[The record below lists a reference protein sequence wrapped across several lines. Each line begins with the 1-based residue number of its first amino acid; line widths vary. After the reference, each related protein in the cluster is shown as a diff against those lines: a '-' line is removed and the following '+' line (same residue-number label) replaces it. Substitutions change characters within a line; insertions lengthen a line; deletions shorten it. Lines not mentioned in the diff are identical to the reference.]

1 MYLVF
6 VILCL
11 SGLVKANVVPGYSD
25 YKDALAYLDKLD
37 TDEIIEILREL
48 IEERLIEERNEGEL
62 VNHNDDYAIPVQGK
76 GKGVMTTL
84 NWTNCSN
91 VFNISKF

>member
-6 VILCL
+6 AILCL
-11 SGLVKANVVPGYSD
+11 SGLVKANVVPAYGD

-48 IEERLIEERNEGEL
+48 IEERLIEERNEREL

-76 GKGVMTTL
+76 GKGIR
-84 NWTNCSN
+84 TNCRN
-91 VFNISKF
+91 VCQF

>member
-6 VILCL
+6 AILCL
-11 SGLVKANVVPGYSD
+11 SGFLKANVVPGYSD
-25 YKDALAYLDKLD
+25 YKDALTYLDKLD

-48 IEERLIEERNEGEL
+48 IEERNERDLG
-62 VNHNDDYAIPVQGK
+62 NHNDDYAIPVQGK
-76 GKGVMTTL
+76 GKGVMTAL

-91 VFNISKF
+91 VKKTNLS